1 MVKRL
6 KVILVRVNVLS
17 DGKRYISNLIELLK
31 LLRSVNRSPKSVTDH
46 ASTTR
51 WQKKFVIYSD

>member
-6 KVILVRVNVLS
+6 KVKLVRVNVLL

-31 LLRSVNRSPKSVTDH
+31 LLRSVNHLSKSVTDQV
-46 ASTTR
+46 STTR